1 MSFIQEGYN
10 GEHTVQW
17 SVAKVKLLNE
27 VMALTPTGQRPP
39 GQRPT
44 WTESPWTETPLDRD
58 IPHWTETPLDRDTP
72 HWTETPSLIETPLN
86 RDPLVM

>member
-1 MSFIQEGYN
+1 MSFIHEGYN

-27 VMALTPTGQRPP
+27 VMALTPTGQGPP

-44 WTESPWTETPLDRD
+44 WTETP
-58 IPHWTETPLDRDTP
+58 WTETPLDRDTP
-72 HWTETPSLIETPLN
+72 HWTETPLDSHRSWLVFEPGLLN
-86 RDPLVM
+86 NMH